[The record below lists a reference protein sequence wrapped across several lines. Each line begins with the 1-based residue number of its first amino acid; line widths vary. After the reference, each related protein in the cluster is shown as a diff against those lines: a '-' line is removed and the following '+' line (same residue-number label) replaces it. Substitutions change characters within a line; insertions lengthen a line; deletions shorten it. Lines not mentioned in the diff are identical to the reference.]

1 MLKKII
7 LIIFLSIN
15 LIEPLF
21 AATKEE
27 IINNLIKTKNL
38 TFDFKQTIDKKTEEG
53 NCIIEYPKKIYCLYN
68 NFNKKI
74 MVSNGKSLVIKNQT
88 NNQYYRY
95 PLKRTPLELIL
106 DKNYLINQIKNV
118 KGRIVDNKYFN
129 FTLVNNDNKI
139 NIFFDNQTLN
149 LIGWQTEDIYQ
160 NLVITFMSKIK
171 VNQKIDKNV
180 FKLPQMNWAISFFR
194 ISDLKTV
201 IPLDK

>member
-1 MLKKII
+1 MTKKII
-7 LIIFLSIN
+7 VISLFFSFFN
-15 LIEPLF
+15 PLQ
-21 AATKEE
+21 AASKEE
-27 IINNLIKTKNL
+27 IILNLKKTNNL
-38 TFDFKQTIDKKTEEG
+38 TFDFKQTIDQKSEEG

-118 KGRIVDNKYFN
+118 EGRIVDNKYFN

-180 FKLPQMNWAISFFR
+180 FELPQMN
-194 ISDLKTV
+194 
-201 IPLDK
+201 

>member
-1 MLKKII
+1 MTKKII
-7 LIIFLSIN
+7 VICLFFSFFN
-15 LIEPLF
+15 PLQ
-21 AATKEE
+21 AALKEE
-27 IINNLIKTKNL
+27 IILNLKKTNNL

-106 DKNYLINQIKNV
+106 DKNYLINQIENLE
-118 KGRIVDNKYFN
+118 GRIVDNKYFN

-180 FKLPQMNWAISFFR
+180 FKLPQMN
-194 ISDLKTV
+194 
-201 IPLDK
+201 

>member
-1 MLKKII
+1 MTKKIVVICLFFSFFNPLQAALKEQII
-7 LIIFLSIN
+7 LN
-15 LIEPLF
+15 LE
-21 AATKEE
+21 
-27 IINNLIKTKNL
+27 KTNNL
-38 TFDFKQTIDKKTEEG
+38 TFDFKQTINKKTEEG
-53 NCIIEYPKKIYCLYN
+53 NCIIEYPKKIYYLYN

-95 PLKRTPLELIL
+95 SLKKTPLELIL
-106 DKNYLINQIKNV
+106 DKNYLINRIKNV

-160 NLVITFMSKIK
+160 NLVITFISKIK

-180 FKLPQMNWAISFFR
+180 FELPQMN
-194 ISDLKTV
+194 
-201 IPLDK
+201 

>member
-1 MLKKII
+1 MTKKII
-7 LIIFLSIN
+7 VICLFFSFFN
-15 LIEPLF
+15 PLQ
-21 AATKEE
+21 AALKEE
-27 IINNLIKTKNL
+27 IILNLKKTNNL

-106 DKNYLINQIKNV
+106 DKNYLINQIENLE
-118 KGRIVDNKYFN
+118 GRIVDNKYFN

-160 NLVITFMSKIK
+160 NLAVTFMFKIK
-171 VNQKIDKNV
+171 INQKIDKNI
-180 FKLPQMNWAISFFR
+180 FKLPQMN
-194 ISDLKTV
+194 
-201 IPLDK
+201 